1 MAIPANVALQLP
13 PALGG
18 VKTNPNLAV
27 RHWPASLPGSSVSET
42 RPAAGGASD
51 PAGRTAVKT
60 HKLLA
65 MISQDTQVEDSAS

>member
-27 RHWPASLPGSSVSET
+27 RHWPASLHQHPLEAPCQKLARLQVV
-42 RPAAGGASD
+42 RRIPLAGLQSK
-51 PAGRTAVKT
+51 RTN
-60 HKLLA
+60 
-65 MISQDTQVEDSAS
+65 S